1 MSTKKNYY
9 DILGVEKDVDSSVI
23 KKAYRKLA
31 IKYHPDKN
39 KDEDA
44 EDKFKEISEAYS
56 VLSDEAKRRTYDV
69 TGSVDDGEIDFNAFE
84 VFNQLFKEGV
94 GRFQGAG
101 VATFDMTDLL
111 SIVSFVRLQ
120 ISSASKSTLDS
131 QNISY
136 PLAGVKSSPSTARLI
151 CSSIALI
158 IVALILMYS
167 LRFLGSTTQDKFFFL
182 K

>member
-84 VFNQLFKEGV
+84 VCNQLFKEG
-94 GRFQGAG
+94 
-101 VATFDMTDLL
+101 T
-111 SIVSFVRLQ
+111 
-120 ISSASKSTLDS
+120 
-131 QNISY
+131 
-136 PLAGVKSSPSTARLI
+136 
-151 CSSIALI
+151 
-158 IVALILMYS
+158 
-167 LRFLGSTTQDKFFFL
+167 
-182 K
+182 